1 MERVNLSSSSSI
13 SRIIYGMW
21 RLADDINTS
30 SKHIS
35 DKVNLCLGQGITSFD
50 QAAVYGLYSA
60 EALFGEVLKANPSLR
75 HKIEIVSK
83 CGIVNP
89 SDRYAGVSVSHYDTS
104 REHIFNSVDA
114 SLKNMATD
122 YLDLLLIH
130 RQDPFLDHHETGKA
144 LDDIIKSGKVKE
156 VGVSNFKS
164 WDFTLLQSA
173 MKSHLV
179 TNQIEMSLAAT
190 DSFTNGDLA
199 FHQERATTI
208 MAWSPLGGG
217 KLMKDKGI
225 LGKALKKIAVNQ
237 NVDIAA
243 VAVAWLLAHPAR
255 ICPVMVTNNLN
266 RIAKISDAMNVKMDR
281 ESWFELYTAS
291 FNDGKLQ
298 WRLP

>member
-35 DKVNLCLGQGITSFD
+35 NKVNLCLDQGITSFD

-60 EALFGEVLKANPSLR
+60 EALFGEVLKVNPSLR
-75 HKIEIVSK
+75 HEIEIVSK

-114 SLKNMATD
+114 SLKNIATD

-179 TNQIEMSLAAT
+179 TNQIEMSL
-190 DSFTNGDLA
+190 SLI
-199 FHQERATTI
+199 HI
-208 MAWSPLGGG
+208 
-217 KLMKDKGI
+217 
-225 LGKALKKIAVNQ
+225 
-237 NVDIAA
+237 
-243 VAVAWLLAHPAR
+243 
-255 ICPVMVTNNLN
+255 
-266 RIAKISDAMNVKMDR
+266 
-281 ESWFELYTAS
+281 
-291 FNDGKLQ
+291 
-298 WRLP
+298 

>member
-1 MERVNLSSSSSI
+1 
-13 SRIIYGMW
+13 MW

-35 DKVNLCLGQGITSFD
+35 DKVNLCLDQGITSFD

-144 LDDIIKSGKVKE
+144 LDDLIKSGKVKE
-156 VGVSNFKS
+156 VGVSNFKP

-255 ICPVMVTNNLN
+255 ICPVMGTNNLN

>member
-35 DKVNLCLGQGITSFD
+35 NKVNLCLDQGITSFD

-60 EALFGEVLKANPSLR
+60 EALFGEVLKVNPSLR
-75 HKIEIVSK
+75 HEIEIVSK

-199 FHQERATTI
+199 FHQEQATTI

-255 ICPVMVTNNLN
+255 ICPVMGTNNLN

>member
-35 DKVNLCLGQGITSFD
+35 DKVNLCLDQGITTFD

-156 VGVSNFKS
+156 VGVSNFKP

-255 ICPVMVTNNLN
+255 ICPVMGTNNLN

>member
-35 DKVNLCLGQGITSFD
+35 NKVNLCLDQGITSFD

-60 EALFGEVLKANPSLR
+60 EALFGVVLKVNPSLR

-199 FHQERATTI
+199 FHQEQATTI

-255 ICPVMVTNNLN
+255 ICPVMGTNNLN

>member
-199 FHQERATTI
+199 FHQELATTI

-255 ICPVMVTNNLN
+255 ICPVMGTNNLN

>member
-35 DKVNLCLGQGITSFD
+35 DKVNLCLSQGITSFD

-60 EALFGEVLKANPSLR
+60 EALFGVVLKVNPSLR

-130 RQDPFLDHHETGKA
+130 RQDPFLDHHQTGKA
-144 LDDIIKSGKVKE
+144 LDDLIKSGKVKE
-156 VGVSNFKS
+156 VGVSNFKP

-173 MKSHLV
+173 MKSPLV

-199 FHQERATTI
+199 FHQELATTI

-255 ICPVMVTNNLN
+255 ICPVMGTNNLN

-298 WRLP
+298 WKLP

>member
-35 DKVNLCLGQGITSFD
+35 DKVNLCLDQGITSFD

-60 EALFGEVLKANPSLR
+60 EALFGGVLKANPSLR

-255 ICPVMVTNNLN
+255 ICPVMGTNNLN

>member
-35 DKVNLCLGQGITSFD
+35 NKVNLCLDQGITSFD

-60 EALFGEVLKANPSLR
+60 EALFGVVLKVNPSLR

-144 LDDIIKSGKVKE
+144 LDDLIKSGKVKE
-156 VGVSNFKS
+156 VGVSNFKP

-255 ICPVMVTNNLN
+255 ICPVMGTNNLN

-281 ESWFELYTAS
+281 ESWFELYTTS

>member
-35 DKVNLCLGQGITSFD
+35 DKVNLCLDQGITSFD

-144 LDDIIKSGKVKE
+144 LDDLIKSGKVKE
-156 VGVSNFKS
+156 VGVSNFKP

-173 MKSHLV
+173 MKSPLV

-199 FHQERATTI
+199 FHQDRATTI

-225 LGKALKKIAVNQ
+225 LGKALQKIAVNQ

-255 ICPVMVTNNLN
+255 ICPVMGTNNLN

>member
-35 DKVNLCLGQGITSFD
+35 NKVNLCLDQGITSFD

-60 EALFGEVLKANPSLR
+60 EALFGEVLKVNPSLR
-75 HKIEIVSK
+75 HEIEIVSK

-144 LDDIIKSGKVKE
+144 LDDLIKSGKVKE
-156 VGVSNFKS
+156 VGVSNFKP

-199 FHQERATTI
+199 FHQEQATTI

-255 ICPVMVTNNLN
+255 ICPVMGTNNLN

>member
-35 DKVNLCLGQGITSFD
+35 NKVNLCLDQGITSFD

-60 EALFGEVLKANPSLR
+60 EALFGEVLKVNPSLR

-144 LDDIIKSGKVKE
+144 LDDLIKSGKVKE
-156 VGVSNFKS
+156 VGVSNFKP

-255 ICPVMVTNNLN
+255 ICPVMGTNNLN

>member
-35 DKVNLCLGQGITSFD
+35 DKVNLCLDQGITSFD

-89 SDRYAGVSVSHYDTS
+89 SDRYAGVSVSNYDTS

-255 ICPVMVTNNLN
+255 ICPVMGTNNLN

>member
-35 DKVNLCLGQGITSFD
+35 DKVDLCLDQGITSFD
-50 QAAVYGLYSA
+50 QAAVYGLYYA
-60 EALFGEVLKANPSLR
+60 EALFGAALKANPSLR

-89 SDRYAGVSVSHYDTS
+89 SDRYVNASVSHYDTS

-114 SLKNMATD
+114 SLMNMTTD

-130 RQDPFLDHHETGKA
+130 RQDPFMDHHETGRA
-144 LDDIIKSGKVKE
+144 LDDLILSGKVKE
-156 VGVSNFKS
+156 VGVSNFKP

-173 MKSHLV
+173 MNSHLV

-199 FHQERATTI
+199 FHQELATSV

-225 LGKALKKIAVNQ
+225 LGKTLKKIAINQ

-243 VAVAWLLAHPAR
+243 VAVAWILAHPAK
-255 ICPVMVTNNLN
+255 ICPVMGTNNLN

-291 FNDGKLQ
+291 FNDGKLK

>member
-35 DKVNLCLGQGITSFD
+35 DKVNLCLDQGITSFD

-60 EALFGEVLKANPSLR
+60 EALFGEVLKVNPSLR
-75 HKIEIVSK
+75 HEIEIVSK

-255 ICPVMVTNNLN
+255 ICPVMGTNNLN

>member
-35 DKVNLCLGQGITSFD
+35 NKVNLCLDQGITSFD

-199 FHQERATTI
+199 VHQERATTI

-255 ICPVMVTNNLN
+255 ICPVMGTNNLN

>member
-35 DKVNLCLGQGITSFD
+35 DKVNLCLDQGITSFD

-199 FHQERATTI
+199 FHQEQATTI

-255 ICPVMVTNNLN
+255 ICPVMGTNNLN

-281 ESWFELYTAS
+281 ETCVSGPST
-291 FNDGKLQ
+291 DC
-298 WRLP
+298 

>member
-144 LDDIIKSGKVKE
+144 LDDLIKSGKVKE
-156 VGVSNFKS
+156 VGVSNFKP
-164 WDFTLLQSA
+164 WDFNLLQSS

-255 ICPVMVTNNLN
+255 ICPVMGTNNLN

>member
-35 DKVNLCLGQGITSFD
+35 NKVNLCLDQGITSFD

-60 EALFGEVLKANPSLR
+60 EALFGEVLKVNPSLR
-75 HKIEIVSK
+75 QKIEIVSK

-144 LDDIIKSGKVKE
+144 LDDLIKSGKVKE
-156 VGVSNFKS
+156 VGVSNFKP

-255 ICPVMVTNNLN
+255 ICPVMGTNNLN

-281 ESWFELYTAS
+281 ESWFELYTTS

>member
-35 DKVNLCLGQGITSFD
+35 DKVNLCLDQGITSFD

-199 FHQERATTI
+199 FHQEQATTI

-217 KLMKDKGI
+217 KLMKDKGM

-255 ICPVMVTNNLN
+255 ICPVMGTNNLN

>member
-35 DKVNLCLGQGITSFD
+35 DKVNLCLDQGITSFD

-199 FHQERATTI
+199 FHQEQATTI

-255 ICPVMVTNNLN
+255 ICPVMGTNNLN

>member
-35 DKVNLCLGQGITSFD
+35 DKVNLCLDQGITSFD

-89 SDRYAGVSVSHYDTS
+89 SDRYPSVSVSHYDTS

-255 ICPVMVTNNLN
+255 ICPVMGTNNLN

>member
-35 DKVNLCLGQGITSFD
+35 DKVNLCLDQGITSFD

-104 REHIFNSVDA
+104 REHIFNSVDV

-144 LDDIIKSGKVKE
+144 LDDLIKSGKVKE
-156 VGVSNFKS
+156 VGVSNFKP

-173 MKSHLV
+173 MKSPLV

-199 FHQERATTI
+199 FHQDRATTI

-225 LGKALKKIAVNQ
+225 LGKALQKIAVNQ

-255 ICPVMVTNNLN
+255 ICPVMGTNNLN

>member
-60 EALFGEVLKANPSLR
+60 EALFGVVLKVNPSLR

-144 LDDIIKSGKVKE
+144 LDDLIKSGKVKE
-156 VGVSNFKS
+156 VGVSNFKP

-190 DSFTNGDLA
+190 DSFINGDLA
-199 FHQERATTI
+199 FHQEQATTI

-255 ICPVMVTNNLN
+255 ICPVMGTNNLH

>member
-35 DKVNLCLGQGITSFD
+35 DKVNLCLDQGITSFD

-104 REHIFNSVDA
+104 REHIFNSVDT

-255 ICPVMVTNNLN
+255 ICPVMGTNNLN